1 MDIHDIIQFN
11 QIPFIF
17 EYVNML
23 SEKQTKS
30 KTIVEKKLRK
40 LLASSRRQ
48 DWNEWKWSLQ
58 PHKMN
63 A

>member
-1 MDIHDIIQFN
+1 MHIHDIIQFK

-23 SEKQTKS
+23 SGKQAKS
-30 KTIVEKKLRK
+30 KTTVEKNLRK
-40 LLASSRRQ
+40 LLVSSRRQ

>member
-1 MDIHDIIQFN
+1 MHIHDIIQFK

-30 KTIVEKKLRK
+30 KTTVEKNLRK

-48 DWNEWKWSLQ
+48 D
-58 PHKMN
+58 
-63 A
+63 